1 MRRDGFSLVELLVA
15 MVMLSVMI
23 TIAIPVFGRWLPD
36 YRLRRASRD
45 LYSNMQLA
53 KMGAVRS
60 NANWAIVFDV
70 GGNRYFICSD
80 DGANNTWDGPA
91 AMGGDDVSVGG
102 AATDSTSDNAVNLGG
117 YESGVAYGHG
127 NATTNATVGGG
138 AFPAGDVS
146 YNNNVAIFNTRG
158 TGTGGYVYLEN
169 DKGTTTYAIGTRTS
183 GVIRLLEWDS
193 ATNDWG

>member
-1 MRRDGFSLVELLVA
+1 MKKDGFSLVELLVA
-15 MVMLSVMI
+15 MVILSVMV

-53 KMGAVRS
+53 KMGAVR
-60 NANWAIVFDV
+60 NNTNWAIVFDV
-70 GGNRYFICSD
+70 GGNRYFICSN
-80 DGANNTWDGPA
+80 DGGNNTWDGPA

-102 AATDSTSDNAVNLGG
+102 AATDSTNDNAVNLGD

-138 AFPAGDVS
+138 PFPGNDVS
-146 YNNNVAIFNTRG
+146 YNNNVAIFNSRA

-169 DKGTTTYAIGTRTS
+169 DKGTTTYAVGTRTS

-193 ATNDWG
+193 AANDWE

>member
-15 MVMLSVMI
+15 MVMMAVMV

-53 KMGAVRS
+53 MMGAVRHNS
-60 NANWAIVFDV
+60 NWAIVFDT
-70 GGNRYFICSD
+70 GADRYFICSD
-80 DGANNTWDGPA
+80 DGGNNTWDGPA

-102 AATDSTSDNAVNLGG
+102 AATDSTSDNAVNL
-117 YESGVAYGHG
+117 SYGHG
-127 NATTNATVGGG
+127 HATTNATVGGG
-138 AFPAGDVS
+138 AFPGDDVS
-146 YNNNVAIFNTRG
+146 YNNNVAIFNNRG

-169 DKGTTTYAIGTRTS
+169 DKGTTAYAVGTRGT
-183 GVIRLLEWDS
+183 GIIRLLAWNS
-193 ATNDWG
+193 AANTWE